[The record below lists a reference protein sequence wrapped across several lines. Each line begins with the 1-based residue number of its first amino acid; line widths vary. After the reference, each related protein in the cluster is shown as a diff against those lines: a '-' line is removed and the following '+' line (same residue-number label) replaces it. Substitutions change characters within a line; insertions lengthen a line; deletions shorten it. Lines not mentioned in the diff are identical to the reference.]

1 MSEHVKKF
9 IDDLSNGKNADAGEA
24 FKDALRAKVA
34 DGLDKQRVD
43 IASRIFNDASTQAQ
57 NFSDPKP
64 VVTDPN
70 PETSVVIDT
79 QGQEVEFVDN
89 GNEQPTPE
97 SEVPNAE
104 SHSLI
109 NCTRWVLQSI
119 KQKYMFL
126 GTSSLKCELCH

>member
-43 IASRIFNDASTQAQ
+43 IASKIFNGVEPQP
-57 NFSDPKP
+57 FSDPKP
-64 VVTDPN
+64 AVTDPN
-70 PETSVVIDT
+70 PETDVVIDT
-79 QGQEVEFVDN
+79 QGQEVAFEPN

-97 SEVPNAE
+97 AEVPEAPVNDE
-104 SHSLI
+104 SQP
-109 NCTRWVLQSI
+109 T
-119 KQKYMFL
+119 
-126 GTSSLKCELCH
+126 T

>member
-43 IASRIFNDASTQAQ
+43 IASRIFNDKSTEAQ
-57 NFSDPKP
+57 DFSDPKP
-64 VVTDPN
+64 TVTDPS
-70 PETSVVIDT
+70 PETETIIDT
-79 QGQEVEFVDN
+79 QGNEVAFEPN

-97 SEVPNAE
+97 AEVPANDE
-104 SHSLI
+104 SQP
-109 NCTRWVLQSI
+109 T
-119 KQKYMFL
+119 
-126 GTSSLKCELCH
+126 T